1 LNVQIGVGQVIKGIF
16 SLRFLLFFFFFFRQ
30 DYIWNRFWACCLV
43 FRIGLLIC
51 KSAGWD
57 EGVMQ
62 MTLGEKSTLTISP

>member
-16 SLRFLLFFFFFFRQ
+16 SLSFLLFFCSDKIIFG
-30 DYIWNRFWACCLV
+30 IASGLATLV